1 MRFEMEKNLRN
12 KRILQTVLIFMC
24 VAVVAAGITLVTTMR
39 SGSSSAAAMGVSG
52 TPSDSTATGDTGTH
66 AKALYNDLVS
76 DAGDS
81 AAVAKLLETM
91 GLEASVG
98 KYKVT
103 VDQSGKNYVMTV
115 DISEAVKAE
124 DREAFDA
131 VMMDCGEQMLALITN
146 ADKVI
151 WNYPVTGDQTGDKT
165 KATDESV
172 SVSLDTSGAAESTGN
187 DIKSFGKSASAV
199 KELLDLQ
206 AQE

>member
-1 MRFEMEKNLRN
+1 MEKNLRN

-199 KELLDLQ
+199 KGLLDLQ

>member
-1 MRFEMEKNLRN
+1 MEKNLRN
-12 KRILQTVLIFMC
+12 KRILQTVLLFMC

-81 AAVAKLLETM
+81 ADVAKLLETM
-91 GLEASVG
+91 GLESSVG

-103 VDQSGKNYVMTV
+103 VDQSGKNYVLTV

>member
-1 MRFEMEKNLRN
+1 MEKNLRN

-52 TPSDSTATGDTGTH
+52 TSSDSAATGDTGTH

-91 GLEASVG
+91 GLESSAG

-172 SVSLDTSGAAESTGN
+172 SVSLDTSGAAESTGK

-206 AQE
+206 AKE

>member
-81 AAVAKLLETM
+81 ADVAKLLETM
-91 GLEASVG
+91 GLESSVG

-103 VDQSGKNYVMTV
+103 VDQSGKNYVLTV

>member
-1 MRFEMEKNLRN
+1 MEKNLRN

-81 AAVAKLLETM
+81 ADVAKLLETM

-103 VDQSGKNYVMTV
+103 VDQSGKNYVLTV
-115 DISEAVKAE
+115 GISEAVKAE

-172 SVSLDTSGAAESTGN
+172 SVSLDTSGAAESTGK

>member
-1 MRFEMEKNLRN
+1 MEKNLRN

-39 SGSSSAAAMGVSG
+39 SGSSSAAAMGISG

-172 SVSLDTSGAAESTGN
+172 SVSLDISGAAESTGN

>member
-1 MRFEMEKNLRN
+1 MEKNLRN

-81 AAVAKLLETM
+81 ADVAKLLETM
-91 GLEASVG
+91 GLESSVG

-103 VDQSGKNYVMTV
+103 VDQSGKNYVLTV

>member
-1 MRFEMEKNLRN
+1 MEKNLRN

-52 TPSDSTATGDTGTH
+52 TPSDSTATGDIGTH

-98 KYKVT
+98 TYKVT

-115 DISEAVKAE
+115 DISETVKAE

-146 ADKVI
+146 ANKVV
-151 WNYPVTGDQTGDKT
+151 WNYPVTSDQTGDKT

-172 SVSLDTSGAAESTGN
+172 SVSLDKSGAAESTGK

-206 AQE
+206 AQK

>member
-1 MRFEMEKNLRN
+1 MEKNLRN

>member
-1 MRFEMEKNLRN
+1 MEKSLKN
-12 KRILQTVLIFMC
+12 KRILQAVLIFLC
-24 VAVVAAGITLVTTMR
+24 VAVVAAGITIFTAMR
-39 SGSSSAAAMGVSG
+39 SGSGSVSAAGTSG
-52 TPSDSTATGDTGTH
+52 TPTESASADDTQAH
-66 AKALYNDLVS
+66 ADELYKNLVS

-91 GLEASVG
+91 GLESSVG

-103 VDQSGKNYVMTV
+103 VDQSGKNYVLTV
-115 DISEAVKAE
+115 DISETVKAE

-146 ADKVI
+146 ADKVV

-165 KATDESV
+165 EATDESV
-172 SVSLDTSGAAESTGN
+172 SVSLDTSGAAESTGK

-206 AQE
+206 VQK

>member
-1 MRFEMEKNLRN
+1 MEKNLRN

-172 SVSLDTSGAAESTGN
+172 SVSLDTSGAAESTGK

>member
-1 MRFEMEKNLRN
+1 MIFEMEKSLKN
-12 KRILQTVLIFMC
+12 KRILQAVLIFLC
-24 VAVVAAGITLVTTMR
+24 VAVVAAGITIFTAMR
-39 SGSSSAAAMGVSG
+39 SGSGSVSAAGTSG
-52 TPSDSTATGDTGTH
+52 TPTESASADDTQAH
-66 AKALYNDLVS
+66 ADELYKNLVS

-91 GLEASVG
+91 GLESSVG

-103 VDQSGKNYVMTV
+103 VDQSGKNYVLTV
-115 DISEAVKAE
+115 DISETVKAE

-146 ADKVI
+146 ADKVV

-165 KATDESV
+165 EATDESV
-172 SVSLDTSGAAESTGN
+172 SVSLDTSGAAESTGK

-206 AQE
+206 VQK

>member
-1 MRFEMEKNLRN
+1 MEKNLRN

-76 DAGDS
+76 DVGDS

>member
-1 MRFEMEKNLRN
+1 MEKNLRN

-91 GLEASVG
+91 GLESSVG

-103 VDQSGKNYVMTV
+103 VDQSGKNYVLTV
-115 DISEAVKAE
+115 DISETVKAE

-146 ADKVI
+146 ANKVV

-172 SVSLDTSGAAESTGN
+172 SVSLDKSGAAESTGK

-206 AQE
+206 AQK

>member
-1 MRFEMEKNLRN
+1 MEKNLRN

-24 VAVVAAGITLVTTMR
+24 VAVVAAGIALVTTMR

-81 AAVAKLLETM
+81 ADVAKLLETM
-91 GLEASVG
+91 GLESSVG

-103 VDQSGKNYVMTV
+103 VDQSGKNYVLTV

>member
-1 MRFEMEKNLRN
+1 MIFEMEKSLKN
-12 KRILQTVLIFMC
+12 KRILQAVLIFLC
-24 VAVVAAGITLVTTMR
+24 VAVVAAGITIFTAMR
-39 SGSSSAAAMGVSG
+39 SGSGSVSAAGTSG
-52 TPSDSTATGDTGTH
+52 TPTESASADDTQAH
-66 AKALYNDLVS
+66 ADELYKNLVS

-91 GLEASVG
+91 GLESSVG

-103 VDQSGKNYVMTV
+103 VDQSGKNYVLTV
-115 DISEAVKAE
+115 DISETVKAE

-146 ADKVI
+146 ANKVV

-172 SVSLDTSGAAESTGN
+172 SVSLDTSGAAESTGK

-206 AQE
+206 AQK

>member
-1 MRFEMEKNLRN
+1 MEKNLRN

-76 DAGDS
+76 DVGDS

-103 VDQSGKNYVMTV
+103 VDQSGKNYVLTV

>member
-1 MRFEMEKNLRN
+1 MEKNLRN

-81 AAVAKLLETM
+81 ADVAKLLETM
-91 GLEASVG
+91 GLESSVG

-103 VDQSGKNYVMTV
+103 VDQSGKNYVLTV

-172 SVSLDTSGAAESTGN
+172 SVSLDTSGAVESTGN

>member
-1 MRFEMEKNLRN
+1 MEKNLRN

-24 VAVVAAGITLVTTMR
+24 VAVVAAGITLVTAMK
-39 SGSSSAAAMGVSG
+39 SGSGSAAAMGVSG
-52 TPSDSTATGDTGTH
+52 TPSDSTAAGDTGTH

-91 GLEASVG
+91 GLESSVG

-103 VDQSGKNYVMTV
+103 VDQSGKNYVLTV
-115 DISEAVKAE
+115 DISETVKAE

-146 ADKVI
+146 ANKVV

-172 SVSLDTSGAAESTGN
+172 SVSLDKSGAAESTGK

-206 AQE
+206 AQK

>member
-1 MRFEMEKNLRN
+1 MEKNLRN

-76 DAGDS
+76 DVGDS

-103 VDQSGKNYVMTV
+103 VDQSGKNYVLTV
-115 DISEAVKAE
+115 DISETVKAE

-146 ADKVI
+146 ANKVV

-172 SVSLDTSGAAESTGN
+172 SVSLDKSGAAESTGK

-206 AQE
+206 AQK

>member
-1 MRFEMEKNLRN
+1 MEKNLRN

-24 VAVVAAGITLVTTMR
+24 VAVVAAGITLVTAMK
-39 SGSSSAAAMGVSG
+39 SGSGSAAAMGVSG
-52 TPSDSTATGDTGTH
+52 TPSDSTAAGDTGTH

-91 GLEASVG
+91 GLESSVG

-103 VDQSGKNYVMTV
+103 VDQSGKNCVLTV

-146 ADKVI
+146 ANKVV

-172 SVSLDTSGAAESTGN
+172 SVSLDKSGAAESTGK

-206 AQE
+206 AQK

>member
-39 SGSSSAAAMGVSG
+39 SGSSSAAAMGVPG

-81 AAVAKLLETM
+81 ADVAKLLETM
-91 GLEASVG
+91 GLESSVG

-103 VDQSGKNYVMTV
+103 VDQSGKNYVLTV
-115 DISEAVKAE
+115 DISETVKAE

-172 SVSLDTSGAAESTGN
+172 SVSLDTSGAVESTGN

-206 AQE
+206 AQK

>member
-1 MRFEMEKNLRN
+1 MEKNLRN

-81 AAVAKLLETM
+81 ADVAKLLETM

-103 VDQSGKNYVMTV
+103 VDQSGKNYVLTV